1 MFRFNACQKIGMK
14 KYLVLSGKEVS
25 SKYTPSPRPE
35 QQRYRENDQI
45 ACARI
50 TNNVRIQNII

>member
-25 SKYTPSPRPE
+25 TPPPE
-35 QQRYRENDQI
+35 QQRYRENDHI

-50 TNNVRIQNII
+50 TNNI